1 MSFFTRKAK
10 YLLLGIL
17 LVVFL
22 WVGGFGILSA
32 VQMSHGEHQ
41 AGCTIT
47 LGEHVICAMNPF
59 EYLSVWQSIFSV
71 PLTLIA
77 SFLLLLIALGLA
89 LFARIKKVILDPPEI
104 TDSQEVS
111 RRFTF
116 YIPDLYTELFSQGI
130 LHPKAP

>member
-1 MSFFTRKAK
+1 MSFFTNKAK

-41 AGCTIT
+41 AGCTVT

-59 EYLSVWQSIFSV
+59 EYLSVWQSIFTV
-71 PLTLIA
+71 PLTLIS

>member
-1 MSFFTRKAK
+1 MSFFTNKAK

-104 TDSQEVS
+104 TDFQEVS

>member
-1 MSFFTRKAK
+1 MSFFTNKAK

-89 LFARIKKVILDPPEI
+89 LFARIKMVILDPPEI

>member
-1 MSFFTRKAK
+1 MSFFTNKAK

-77 SFLLLLIALGLA
+77 SFLLLLRALGLA

>member
-1 MSFFTRKAK
+1 MSFFTNKAK

-89 LFARIKKVILDPPEI
+89 LFARIKKVILDSPEI

>member
-1 MSFFTRKAK
+1 MSFFTNKAK

-17 LVVFL
+17 LVAFL

>member
-1 MSFFTRKAK
+1 MSFFTNKAK

-17 LVVFL
+17 LVAFL

-41 AGCTIT
+41 AGCTVT

-59 EYLSVWQSIFSV
+59 EYLSVWQSIFTV

>member
-1 MSFFTRKAK
+1 MSFFTNKAK

-17 LVVFL
+17 LVAFL

-41 AGCTIT
+41 AGCTVT

-59 EYLSVWQSIFSV
+59 EYLSVWQSIFTV
-71 PLTLIA
+71 PLTLIS

-89 LFARIKKVILDPPEI
+89 LFARIKKVILDTPEI
-104 TDSQEVS
+104 TGSQEVP

>member
-1 MSFFTRKAK
+1 MSFFTNKAK

-77 SFLLLLIALGLA
+77 SFLLLLISLGLA

>member
-1 MSFFTRKAK
+1 MSFFTNKAK

-17 LVVFL
+17 LVAYV

-47 LGEHVICAMNPF
+47 LGEHVICEMNPF
-59 EYLSVWQSIFSV
+59 EYLSVWQSMFSV

-77 SFLLLLIALGLA
+77 SYLLLLIALGLA
-89 LFARIKKVILDPPEI
+89 LHTYTKKDILDPPKI
-104 TDSQEVS
+104 SNSQELP

-116 YIPDLYTELFSQGI
+116 HIPDLYTELFSQGI

>member
-1 MSFFTRKAK
+1 MSFITSKAK
-10 YLLLGIL
+10 YIVLGI
-17 LVVFL
+17 VFAAFI
-22 WVGGFGILSA
+22 WVSGFGILSA

-59 EYLSVWQSIFSV
+59 EYLSVWQSIFTV
-71 PLTLIA
+71 PPTLIA
-77 SFLLLLIALGLA
+77 SILLLVIVLGLA
-89 LFARIKKVILDPPEI
+89 LCTRIKKDILGPPKI
-104 TDSQEVS
+104 TSSQGVS

-116 YIPDLYTELFSQGI
+116 CILDLYTELFSQGI

>member
-1 MSFFTRKAK
+1 MSFFTNKAK

-17 LVVFL
+17 LVAFL

-41 AGCTIT
+41 AGCTVT
-47 LGEHVICAMNPF
+47 LGEHFICAMNPF
-59 EYLSVWQSIFSV
+59 EYLSVWQSIFTV
-71 PLTLIA
+71 PLTLIF

-104 TDSQEVS
+104 TGSQEVP

>member
-1 MSFFTRKAK
+1 MSFFTNKAK

>member
-1 MSFFTRKAK
+1 MSFFTNKAK

-17 LVVFL
+17 LVAFL

-41 AGCTIT
+41 AGCTVT

-59 EYLSVWQSIFSV
+59 EYLSVWQSIFTV
-71 PLTLIA
+71 PLTLIF

-104 TDSQEVS
+104 TGSQEVP

>member
-1 MSFFTRKAK
+1 MSFFTNKAK
-10 YLLLGIL
+10 CLLLGIL
-17 LVVFL
+17 LVAFL

-41 AGCTIT
+41 AGCTVT

-59 EYLSVWQSIFSV
+59 EYLSVWQSIFTV
-71 PLTLIA
+71 PLILIS

-104 TDSQEVS
+104 TGSQEVP